1 MSYPG
6 LGVGC
11 VLPKAV
17 REALGI
23 KEGEVYSE
31 VLYITLNL
39 KFI

>member
-23 KEGEVYSE
+23 KEE
-31 VLYITLNL
+31 
-39 KFI
+39 KFIVRYFISP

>member
-23 KEGEVYSE
+23 EE
-31 VLYITLNL
+31 
-39 KFI
+39 KFIVEILCITSRYND

>member
-6 LGVGC
+6 FGVGC

-23 KEGEVYSE
+23 KEGVYSE
-31 VLYITLNL
+31 VLYITLRYND
-39 KFI
+39 